1 MIDLNLCDQQQINA
15 LLKIKETG
23 NTALIALLEGQIDKA
38 VSRLIQ
44 ADDMA
49 LIHRLQGRCEAEFA
63 SQSPRRIRVHYQG
76 ALWRRSRATLVE
88 SDVEPR
94 GF

>member
-1 MIDLNLCDQQQINA
+1 MIDLNLCTKQQING
-15 LLKIKETG
+15 LLRIKETG

-49 LIHRLQGRCEAEFA
+49 TIHRLQGRCEAFKDLLTAIED
-63 SQSPRRIRVHYQG
+63 SPKVSN
-76 ALWRRSRATLVE
+76 RS
-88 SDVEPR
+88 
-94 GF
+94 

>member
-23 NTALIALLEGQIDKA
+23 NTALIALLEGQIEKA
-38 VSRLIQ
+38 VSRLLQ

-49 LIHRLQGRCEAEFA
+49 MIHRLQGRCEAFKDLLTAIEE
-63 SQSPRRIRVHYQG
+63 SPKVVN
-76 ALWRRSRATLVE
+76 RS
-88 SDVEPR
+88 
-94 GF
+94 

>member
-23 NTALIALLEGQIDKA
+23 NDAFVALLEGQIDKA
-38 VSRLIQ
+38 VSRLLQ

-49 LIHRLQGRCEAEFA
+49 MVHRLQGRCEAFKDLLTAIENA
-63 SQSPRRIRVHYQG
+63 PKVVN
-76 ALWRRSRATLVE
+76 RS
-88 SDVEPR
+88 
-94 GF
+94 

>member
-49 LIHRLQGRCEAEFA
+49 LIHRLQGRCEAFKDLLKA
-63 SQSPRRIRVHYQG
+63 IDDSPKV
-76 ALWRRSRATLVE
+76 ANRS
-88 SDVEPR
+88 
-94 GF
+94 